1 MKDDNSNSTPAL
13 TLISGGKDQGRG
25 RGKARTGNKATPA
38 GLTEKQERFAQGL
51 AAGLTN
57 AEAYRQAY
65 DASAMKPATLHN
77 ESSKLAAHPAVADR
91 LQQLL
96 ADKAQ
101 RNSMSALK
109 QSERVWRGVWRLAE
123 GENVPPAV
131 QQSAL
136 ALAAK
141 MAGMLT
147 DQVKIENVSTDSE
160 AIERELVERLQ
171 RLSKSA

>member
-1 MKDDNSNSTPAL
+1 MDNNTDKPFKVIA
-13 TLISGGKDQGRG
+13 GGKDKPEGSKRT
-25 RGKARTGNKATPA
+25 GKAATPT

-57 AEAYRQAY
+57 AESYRQSY
-65 DASAMKPATLHN
+65 DCSNMQANTIHT
-77 ESSKLAAHPAVADR
+77 ESSKLAASPKIDAR
-91 LQQLL
+91 LKELL
-96 ADKAQ
+96 AEKGAK
-101 RNSMSALK
+101 NSMSALK

-147 DQVKIENVSTDSE
+147 DKVELETKHADSGT
-160 AIERELVERLQ
+160 IERELLERLQ
-171 RLSKSA
+171 RLSKAG

>member
-1 MKDDNSNSTPAL
+1 MDNIDNNPPAL
-13 TLISGGKDQGRG
+13 TVISGGKDKGSKRT
-25 RGKARTGNKATPA
+25 GKAATPT
-38 GLTEKQERFAQGL
+38 GLTEKQERFARGL

-57 AEAYRQAY
+57 AESYRQSY
-65 DASAMKPATLHN
+65 DCSNMQANTIHT
-77 ESSKLAAHPAVADR
+77 ESSKLAASPKIDAR
-91 LQQLL
+91 LRELL
-96 ADKAQ
+96 AEKGE
-101 RNSMSALK
+101 RNSISALK

-147 DQVKIENVSTDSE
+147 DKVEIENKHADAGS
-160 AIERELVERLQ
+160 IERELLERLQ
-171 RLSKSA
+171 RLSKAG

>member
-1 MKDDNSNSTPAL
+1 MDKNTDNPFKVIA
-13 TLISGGKDQGRG
+13 GGKDRPEGSKRT
-25 RGKARTGNKATPA
+25 GKAATPT

-57 AEAYRQAY
+57 AESYRQSY
-65 DASAMKPATLHN
+65 DCGNMQANTIHT
-77 ESSKLAAHPAVADR
+77 ESSKLAASPKIDAR
-91 LQQLL
+91 LKELL
-96 ADKAQ
+96 ADKS
-101 RNSMSALK
+101 RLNSMSALK

-123 GENVPPAV
+123 GDNVPPAV

-147 DQVKIENVSTDSE
+147 DKVELETKHADAGT
-160 AIERELVERLQ
+160 IERELIERLQ
-171 RLSKSA
+171 RLSKAG

>member
-1 MKDDNSNSTPAL
+1 MSDTEGTTPAL
-13 TLISGGKDQGRG
+13 TVISGGKDRDRG
-25 RGKARTGNKATPA
+25 KGKARTGNKATPA
-38 GLTEKQERFAQGL
+38 GLTEKQEKFAQGL

-65 DASAMKPATLHN
+65 DASTMKPATLHN
-77 ESSKLAAHPAVADR
+77 ESSKLSQHPAITAR
-91 LQQLL
+91 LRELL
-96 ADKAQ
+96 ADKSRQ
-101 RNSMSALK
+101 NSMSALK

-147 DQVKIENVSTDSE
+147 DRVEIENKHADSGSLE
-160 AIERELVERLQ
+160 KELLERLQ
-171 RLSKSA
+171 RLSKAG

>member
-1 MKDDNSNSTPAL
+1 MDNIDSNPPAL
-13 TLISGGKDQGRG
+13 TVISGGKDKGSKRT
-25 RGKARTGNKATPA
+25 GKAATPT
-38 GLTEKQERFAQGL
+38 GLTEKQERFARGL

-65 DASAMKPATLHN
+65 DCSNMQGNTIHT
-77 ESSKLAAHPAVADR
+77 ESSKLAASPKIDAR
-91 LQQLL
+91 LKELL
-96 ADKAQ
+96 AEKSE

-147 DQVKIENVSTDSE
+147 DKVEIENKHADSGSL
-160 AIERELVERLQ
+160 ERELFERLQ

>member
-1 MKDDNSNSTPAL
+1 MDNIDSNPPAL
-13 TLISGGKDQGRG
+13 TVISGGKDKGGKRT
-25 RGKARTGNKATPA
+25 GKAATPT
-38 GLTEKQERFAQGL
+38 GLTEKQERFARGL

-57 AEAYRQAY
+57 AESYRQSY
-65 DASAMKPATLHN
+65 DCSNMQANTIHT
-77 ESSKLAAHPAVADR
+77 ESSKLAASPKIDAR
-91 LQQLL
+91 LRELL
-96 ADKAQ
+96 AEKSEK
-101 RNSMSALK
+101 NSMSALK

-147 DQVKIENVSTDSE
+147 DKVELETKHADSGT
-160 AIERELVERLQ
+160 IERELLERLQ
-171 RLSKSA
+171 RLSKAG

>member
-1 MKDDNSNSTPAL
+1 MDNIDSNPPAL
-13 TLISGGKDQGRG
+13 TVISGGKDKGSKRT
-25 RGKARTGNKATPA
+25 GKAATPT
-38 GLTEKQERFAQGL
+38 GLTEKQERFARGL

-57 AEAYRQAY
+57 AESYRQSY
-65 DASAMKPATLHN
+65 DCSNMQANTIHT
-77 ESSKLAAHPAVADR
+77 ESSKLAASPKIDAR
-91 LQQLL
+91 LKELL
-96 ADKAQ
+96 AEKGE

-147 DQVKIENVSTDSE
+147 DRVEIENKHADSGSLE
-160 AIERELVERLQ
+160 KELLERLQ
-171 RLSKSA
+171 RLSKAG

>member
-1 MKDDNSNSTPAL
+1 MSDTDNNPPAL
-13 TLISGGKDQGRG
+13 TVISGGKDQSRAK
-25 RGKARTGNKATPA
+25 GKARSGNKATQS
-38 GLTEKQERFAQGL
+38 GLTEKQEKFAQGL

-77 ESSKLAAHPAVADR
+77 ESSKLAAHPAVTDR
-91 LQQLL
+91 LNQLL
-96 ADKAQ
+96 ADKSRQ
-101 RNSMSALK
+101 NSMSALK

-147 DQVKIENVSTDSE
+147 DKVEIEQRNADSGT
-160 AIERELVERLQ
+160 IEKELFERLQ
-171 RLSKSA
+171 RLSRSA